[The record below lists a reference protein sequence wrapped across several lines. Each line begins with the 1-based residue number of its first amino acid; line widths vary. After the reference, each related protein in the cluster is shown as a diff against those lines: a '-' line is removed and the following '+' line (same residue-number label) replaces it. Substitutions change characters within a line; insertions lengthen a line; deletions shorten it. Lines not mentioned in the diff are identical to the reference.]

1 MKNIELFD
9 EYTTIVMAQL
19 YESFPIKKTIDA
31 RNLCGHSDIDEYGG
45 VVDASGRPSKAFD
58 LAMATIEWLGDNGYA
73 RYKERW
79 AFGWTDVVLTEKGL
93 TMLKALPNSLA
104 SKETFGD
111 RLLRLVK
118 EGSISLAKEAAKAA
132 FDSLAKQF
140 TPC

>member
-9 EYTTIVMAQL
+9 EYTTLVMAQL
-19 YESFPIKKTIDA
+19 YEGFPVKMTIDA
-31 RNLCGHSDIDEYGG
+31 RNLCGHNDIDEYGA

-58 LAMATIEWLGDNGYA
+58 VALATVEWLGDNGYV

-79 AFGWTDVVLTEKGL
+79 ALGWTNVVLTEKGL
-93 TMLKALPNSLA
+93 AMLKALPNSLA

-118 EGSISLAKEAAKAA
+118 EGSIGLAKEAAKAA
-132 FDSLAKQF
+132 FEALAKQV